1 MELFSK
7 EEVNTGRQWAF
18 DFTKAL
24 AILFMVAV
32 HTFIYEYGEENMNEG
47 FQYRLNNIYGGYGG
61 YGGYGY
67 GGYGYGGYGY
77 GYDSYGYSNYM
88 NMYLLS
94 SMFASSGTTSTT
106 TQTLDKDRY
115 YKGILTGPAAAR
127 HPHLKVTYSLPKE

>member
-1 MELFSK
+1 MTMRM
-7 EEVNTGRQWAF
+7 V
-18 DFTKAL
+18 DFTIHDEIVESSATSSYDQDYL
-24 AILFMVAV
+24 QQMLL
-32 HTFIYEYGEENMNEG
+32 Y
-47 FQYRLNNIYGGYGG
+47 QYLNNIYGGYGG

-115 YKGILTGPAAAR
+115 YKGILNGPAAAR